1 MNAYS
6 RCCLF
11 LFNDTTL
18 SVQGAKRS
26 ELQIPPPV
34 VKRYFRKNKK
44 STGSL
49 LQNQPEDDK
58 INKRQARRRFFS
70 DSTAEKRS
78 VLKLRNCIL
87 WNSIMIF
94 RIERKYVQV
103 LKEDVFRSR
112 FPGIFLAYCENISF
126 FRALSFPGGRPGH
139 KEAPS
144 IALPQ

>member
-1 MNAYS
+1 M
-6 RCCLF
+6 
-11 LFNDTTL
+11 
-18 SVQGAKRS
+18 
-26 ELQIPPPV
+26 
-34 VKRYFRKNKK
+34 
-44 STGSL
+44 
-49 LQNQPEDDK
+49 QNQPEDDK

-94 RIERKYVQV
+94 QIERKYVQI